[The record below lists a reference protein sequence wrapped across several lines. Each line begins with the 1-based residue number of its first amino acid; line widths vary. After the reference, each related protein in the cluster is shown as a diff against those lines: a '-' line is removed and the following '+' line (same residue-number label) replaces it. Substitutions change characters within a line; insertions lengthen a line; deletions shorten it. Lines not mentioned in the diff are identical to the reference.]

1 MVGGGRRFGGSVRF
15 RFMVIVVVLAVGPL
29 LVVAA
34 FLGERTYTSL
44 EDQSVALQQEVAVGV
59 SNQLRSAIVGREAEL
74 AHLDEVLGL
83 RLASESQQRDVLRN
97 LITHQRMYREL
108 ALLNADGEEQ
118 IRLARDSVVLDSELR
133 TRVDDEAYVSAVR
146 DKTTYFGP
154 VLFDEVAR
162 EPLTTL
168 AYPLVDRRTGDVDSV
183 LVATVSFKPVWDL
196 LAGLELPDG
205 REVFLVNRAGRVVA
219 HPNPAIVLRGTPYT
233 PPVSDGRAAGLSG
246 QEAVVATVPVELGQ
260 QNLVVV
266 AEQPLSTALEVATQA
281 LRVTISVTVIALLV
295 AVAITLLVT
304 RHFVKP
310 IEQLAAS
317 ARRVAGGDLSHRVP
331 VRNADEIGALAKDF
345 NQMTTQLQDM
355 IDTLE
360 QRVAERTTD
369 LEAASA
375 MQQTL
380 IDELESNNAEMVRIH
395 GRLEELMRSK
405 DEFLGSV
412 SHELRTPLSSV
423 LGFSAELRDRYQDF
437 NEDERQELIALISVQ
452 GQDMAN
458 IINDLLV
465 AARADLTGL
474 VVEPSLIDIATDI
487 QEVLKH
493 LPDVV
498 AHVEY
503 PEKPAEAFADP
514 VRVRQILRNLI
525 VNAHRYGGRHVEV
538 GVAGE
543 NGSVVVQVRD
553 NGEGIPKDEWESI
566 FDPYQRSHHRKSQP
580 ASVGL
585 GLTVSRMLARRMDGD
600 LTYRYE
606 DGQSLFELAL
616 PTAVRH

>member
-1 MVGGGRRFGGSVRF
+1 MVGGGRRFGGSLRF

-29 LVVAA
+29 LAVAA
-34 FLGERTYTSL
+34 FLGQRTYASL
-44 EDQSVALQQEVAVGV
+44 ENQSIALQQEVAVGV
-59 SNQLRSAIVGREAEL
+59 GNQLRAAIVGREAEL
-74 AHLDEVLGL
+74 AQLDEVFGLGL
-83 RLASESQQRDVLRN
+83 ADESQQRTVLRN
-97 LITHQRMYREL
+97 LISNQRMYREL

-118 IRLARDSVVLDSELR
+118 IRLARHGVVLGSELR
-133 TRVDDEAYVSAVR
+133 TRADEEPFLHAVR
-146 DKTTYFGP
+146 EKATYFGP

-168 AYPLVDRRTGDVDSV
+168 AYPLLDRRTGNIDSV

-196 LAGLELPDG
+196 LAGLELRDG
-205 REVFLVNRAGRVVA
+205 RQVFLVNAAGRIVA
-219 HPNPAIVLRGTPYT
+219 HPNPAIVLRGTAYT
-233 PPVSDGRAAGLSG
+233 PPESDGRGAGLSG
-246 QEAVVATVPVELGQ
+246 QEAVVATVPVELGE
-260 QNLVVV
+260 QNLLVV
-266 AEQPLSTALEVATQA
+266 AEQPLSIALEVAARA
-281 LRVTISVTVIALLV
+281 LRVTVSVTVITLLV
-295 AVAITLLVT
+295 AITFTLLVT

-310 IEQLAAS
+310 IEELASS
-317 ARRVAGGDLSHRVP
+317 ARRVAEGDLSHRVP
-331 VRNADEIGALAKDF
+331 VQSADEIGTLAKDF
-345 NQMTTQLQDM
+345 NQMTTQLQQM

-360 QRVAERTTD
+360 KRVAERTAD

-375 MQQTL
+375 LQKTL
-380 IDELESNNAEMVRIH
+380 IGELESNNAEMVRVH

-423 LGFSAELRDRYQDF
+423 LGFSAELCDRYQDF
-437 NEDERQELIALISVQ
+437 DEDERQELIALIAVQ

-465 AARADLTGL
+465 AARADLSGL
-474 VVEPSLIDIATDI
+474 VVEPSLIDVATDI

-498 AHVEY
+498 TDVEY
-503 PEKPAEAFADP
+503 PVKPPEAFADP

-525 VNAHRYGGRHVEV
+525 VNAARYGGRRVEV
-538 GVAGE
+538 GVNSK
-543 NGSVVVQVRD
+543 NGFAVVQVRD
-553 NGEGIPKDEWESI
+553 DGEGIPKGEWESI
-566 FDPYQRSHHRKSQP
+566 FDPYQRSHYRKGQP

-606 DGQSLFELAL
+606 DDQSVFELTL
-616 PTAVRH
+616 PTPNRH